1 MAAVGK
7 KAIIERT
14 LKKVFFTGG
23 TMAKENEGVW
33 RTIMGRRVFIGKG
46 DNLHDAMRKSHKF
59 NGDFSS
65 ARKISRNQSNSTKE
79 NNLLE
84 EKEKLEQSE
93 KRRKEKADKI
103 DWSKLKEEGPE
114 YKKGDFAKIKP
125 EYLDEGED
133 PDDLYYVVEDRGDRM
148 VVSNFTKNKD
158 QWNTNPLIGQNEWAK
173 FMFEK
178 QDSNLDD
185 MNKKIMDR
193 NLSGRD
199 DRSLNDFNL
208 KNVNDHSFRNMC
220 IELHGHV
227 ETNIKGVSKGWK
239 QALKSGKA
247 LDYLRNKAGMSNQE
261 IMKFKD
267 KYKL

>member
-1 MAAVGK
+1 MRVIATDINRGRCLRMELAELEDERHVLRIIVEEAPSLERGIVATADVNPKRDAALSDHGL
-7 KAIIERT
+7 RHPS
-14 LKKVFFTGG
+14 
-23 TMAKENEGVW
+23 
-33 RTIMGRRVFIGKG
+33 
-46 DNLHDAMRKSHKF
+46 LH
-59 NGDFSS
+59 
-65 ARKISRNQSNSTKE
+65 
-79 NNLLE
+79 LVV
-84 EKEKLEQSE
+84 
-93 KRRKEKADKI
+93 
-103 DWSKLKEEGPE
+103 
-114 YKKGDFAKIKP
+114 
-125 EYLDEGED
+125 EGEE

-178 QDSNLDD
+178 QDSNIDD
-185 MNKKIMDR
+185 MNKKIMDH

-208 KNVNDHSFRNMC
+208 KNVNDHTFRNMC

-247 LDYLRNKAGMSNQE
+247 LDYLRNKAGMSDQE